1 MDDDTIPT
9 ATALEAL
16 VRAAEDYPGTPA
28 LLASKAVWTDGA
40 EHPMNRP
47 RTRPGLP
54 PALHRHAALAGARQI
69 RTASFVSI
77 LLNARAVREVGL
89 PRASYFLWNDD
100 FEYTSRILRGRV
112 GLYVPGSI
120 VHHLTRALGSSDAD
134 PGERFRFEVRNKVW
148 TFRDSEGL
156 GAFER
161 MAYEAATARRWLRAT
176 ASSGFDSR
184 MAEETTTVASGGTL
198 AASWPTATARP
209 SSARRRVTWD
219 ALASE
224 PDTRAPSSA
233 SSSAT
238 TLMPAPPIPMKW

>member
-1 MDDDTIPT
+1 MTVPPIAHEGSRPKPFSAVAIIADVVVLPWAPAT
-9 ATALEAL
+9 ATKS
-16 VRAAEDYPGTPA
+16 RPAAA
-28 LLASKAVWTDGA
+28 
-40 EHPMNRP
+40 
-47 RTRPGLP
+47 
-54 PALHRHAALAGARQI
+54 
-69 RTASFVSI
+69 
-77 LLNARAVREVGL
+77 NARAWDRC
-89 PRASYFLWNDD
+89 
-100 FEYTSRILRGRV
+100 RILC
-112 GLYVPGSI
+112 P
-120 VHHLTRALGSSDAD
+120 
-134 PGERFRFEVRNKVW
+134 
-148 TFRDSEGL
+148 
-156 GAFER
+156 
-161 MAYEAATARRWLRAT
+161 RRRAT